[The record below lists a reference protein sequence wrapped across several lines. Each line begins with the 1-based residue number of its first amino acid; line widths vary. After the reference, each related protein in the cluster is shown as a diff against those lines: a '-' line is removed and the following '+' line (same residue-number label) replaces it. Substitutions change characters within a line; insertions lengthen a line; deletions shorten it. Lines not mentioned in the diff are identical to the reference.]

1 MFILF
6 PSIDLISKKL
16 YSKEW
21 QGNYLEYMNQDDLEN
36 LLKEYAEKCPLQKW
50 LMNNTN
56 LSEEQIID
64 FEMEFINK

>member
-1 MFILF
+1 MTPKEF
-6 PSIDLISKKL
+6 LISKKL

-36 LLKEYAEKCPLQKW
+36 LLKEYAEKCPLQKL